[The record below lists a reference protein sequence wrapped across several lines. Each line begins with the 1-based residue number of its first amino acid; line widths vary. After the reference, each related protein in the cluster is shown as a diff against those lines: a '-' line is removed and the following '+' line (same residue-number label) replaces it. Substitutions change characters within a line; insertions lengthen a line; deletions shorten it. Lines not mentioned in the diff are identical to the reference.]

1 MTAANKMRRG
11 LKVKLSYAG
20 DIPETVIFDLA
31 DNAVRGNYELL
42 EKFIGR
48 LDAAHPSFP
57 DSGSRVWTN
66 VSAEEI
72 VEGFLTG
79 YAADSKAHRVRP
91 VFISEYIRRCQ
102 RVGELDSWTVR
113 LVSSRASEPEK
124 IGPYQ
129 IGLVK
134 REPLNDPA
142 RERRYTIRRVVSPS
156 DESRDLD
163 PDQKDRALA
172 ATIKAAEGKLDKNG
186 QPRIPT
192 VPTGTPLRRVRRPGQ
207 ALLLLYPL
215 QYPPAAGARTRCNH
229 WSGSRSASRS
239 PSTRPRP
246 ST

>member
-1 MTAANKMRRG
+1 M
-11 LKVKLSYAG
+11 
-20 DIPETVIFDLA
+20 
-31 DNAVRGNYELL
+31 
-42 EKFIGR
+42 
-48 LDAAHPSFP
+48 
-57 DSGSRVWTN
+57 
-66 VSAEEI
+66 
-72 VEGFLTG
+72 
-79 YAADSKAHRVRP
+79 
-91 VFISEYIRRCQ
+91 FISEYIRRCQ

-215 QYPPAAGARTRCNH
+215 QYPPAAGAQDKMPPLVGFAISFPFSEH
-229 WSGSRSASRS
+229 
-239 PSTRPRP
+239 STQ
-246 ST
+246 TEYVVNEIWQQLALEGLDGDDEETG